1 MARKKE
7 GLIILL
13 TELPWWV
20 SVIVAG
26 VVYVGMRWILPSMEF
41 SNPMLRSLAAAT
53 PNVAWIFGLLFLFPA
68 LISFF
73 KGKLTSMDR
82 VKAPAPANGAAL
94 NVSTG
99 AQSSPKT
106 PCQAELLG
114 APQGEKGK
122 RLSLVFPQ
130 LPRPAAREPRPCL
143 SFPFDLYPFSGLGPC
158 APKPPA

>member
-1 MARKKE
+1 MARKND
-7 GLIILL
+7 GLIVFL

-99 AQSSPKT
+99 AQSSPT
-106 PCQAELLG
+106 PQTCFPAVTSARGTRSTGLLFSV
-114 APQGEKGK
+114 
-122 RLSLVFPQ
+122 RLLTTFT
-130 LPRPAAREPRPCL
+130 
-143 SFPFDLYPFSGLGPC
+143 
-158 APKPPA
+158 